1 MKERLLANQKRFRT
15 ELKGLRPKHIEDYLV
30 GEGAHFHFAAL
41 GDPHIVRRICTVN
54 PVLMCGKDLR
64 AMLSD
69 EDALLP
75 CIASGP

>member
-1 MKERLLANQKRFRT
+1 
-15 ELKGLRPKHIEDYLV
+15 
-30 GEGAHFHFAAL
+30 
-41 GDPHIVRRICTVN
+41 
-54 PVLMCGKDLR
+54 MCGKDLR